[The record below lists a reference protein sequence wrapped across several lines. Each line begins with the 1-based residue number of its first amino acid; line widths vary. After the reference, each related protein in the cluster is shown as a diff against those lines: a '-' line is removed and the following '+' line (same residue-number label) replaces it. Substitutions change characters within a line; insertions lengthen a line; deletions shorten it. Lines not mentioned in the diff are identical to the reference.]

1 MAIFYILKKGGIT
14 DANVIIGALL
24 HDTVE
29 DTDTSLDEIE
39 QQFGKDVRFIV
50 DQVTDDKNLEKM
62 ERKRLQVEV
71 ISITIPTCFDD
82 FCFTIFLPIW
92 QTFRMHQIRQKR
104 RNW

>member
-1 MAIFYILKKGGIT
+1 M
-14 DANVIIGALL
+14 

-71 ISITIPTCFDD
+71 ISTTIPAFFDD
-82 FCFTIFLPIW
+82 FRFTILFLPIW
-92 QTFRMHQIRQKR
+92 QTFRMHQRRQKR